1 MTVEKKGNTLV
12 ITLALMTPKPPGEG
26 KKMTMVASSGG
37 FMPTTI
43 EIDGSIVK
51 VSAMAGFV
59 K

>member
-1 MTVEKKGNTLV
+1 MTVKKDGNNLV
-12 ITLALMTPKPPGEG
+12 ITLPMFTPKPPGEG

-43 EIDGSIVK
+43 EIEGHVVK